1 MEGRG
6 RIDLQTAIDQWG
18 RNVGNR
24 HLSERQ
30 IVKLC
35 ERFGQDYAMLRRHEG
50 DDLGWDAQD
59 ERREGVKLLC
69 RGQDEMSLKL

>member
-6 RIDLQTAIDQWG
+6 RIDLRTAIDQWG

-30 IVKLC
+30 MVKLC
-35 ERFGQDYAMLRRHEG
+35 ERFGQDYALLRRHEG
-50 DDLGWDAQD
+50 TTWDGTHRTNSAK
-59 ERREGVKLLC
+59 ESSFCVVGRKRC
-69 RGQDEMSLKL
+69 R